1 MWIDAQIYLRTKY
14 LEQMLMNRDESIY
27 TEFKML
33 STWGGQWRYHQVY
46 AGFLFFWSEERARGS
61 TGGRCCSH
69 RAGGWD
75 QGKWS
80 EWSLLGEAAALH
92 VGKAVTLQ
100 PGNASPGT
108 FFESWLSAL
117 HPFWIVCSGPR
128 LAIIFLSPILC
139 FSDLDLITR
148 LFSSLWPDLILPS
161 STSLETSVQG

>member
-46 AGFLFFWSEERARGS
+46 AVFFFLVRGACQWEHGWQMLFSQSWRLGSREVVWVEPARGS
-61 TGGRCCSH
+61 SCFAR
-69 RAGGWD
+69 
-75 QGKWS
+75 
-80 EWSLLGEAAALH
+80 GE
-92 VGKAVTLQ
+92 AVTLQ